1 MIAQAKVSQVVT
13 FPAPIGGWNVNDPL
27 PQMQPSDAVILD
39 NFFCL
44 PSQVQIRKG
53 YTPWATG
60 LLGDVQCIFNY
71 APQAGGEKIFAA
83 TNHNNACQIYD
94 VTSQGATGVIVV
106 PALSSAVFK
115 TALFSNSGGVFLLAV
130 NGADALQLYDGTTWW
145 PVSASSP
152 GYAITGVPTNELCDV
167 ISFQNRLWFV
177 QENTMSCWYLGVAN
191 IAGAATAFDFGP
203 LFRRGGHIV
212 KIDTW
217 TLDAGYG
224 LDDNLCIFT
233 SKGEVAVY
241 RGADPSQASTWSL
254 IGVFYIGSP
263 TGAVGHTCKYGGDLL
278 ILNKDGIAQMSQS
291 LMSSRVST
299 QLTLTKKIQP
309 QLSDDTTTYAANAG
323 WDILLF
329 PPENMLLV
337 NVPLGLN
344 QSYQYVMNTN
354 SGAWSRFTG
363 IPAQCWAFAAET
375 LLFGSAGA
383 VYKMWDGQADN
394 GNAITGTILP
404 AFQKFGSEGQLK
416 RWNMARVIFSYNS
429 PVNVGL
435 SMLVDFD
442 QNTSVLSLPALIP
455 AALGIWGASTWNGA
469 DWGGALYTERQWK
482 SVSGFGYWGSLQ
494 MQFQTAASDVRVYSV
509 DYNLEPGGVL

>member
-1 MIAQAKVSQVVT
+1 MKAQAKISQVVT

-27 PQMQPSDAVILD
+27 PEMLPSDAVILD

-60 LLGDVQCIFNY
+60 LAGNVQTIFNY
-71 APQAGGEKIFAA
+71 APQNGGEKIFAA
-83 TNHNNACQIYD
+83 ANNNNVCQIYD
-94 VTSQGATGVIVV
+94 VTTQGSPGVSVV
-106 PALSSAVFK
+106 GALNSAAFK
-115 TALFSNSGGVFLLAV
+115 TALFSNSGGVFLVCV
-130 NGADALQLYDGTTWW
+130 NGADDLLLFDGATWW
-145 PVSASSP
+145 PVDQTTP
-152 GYAITGVPTNELCDV
+152 TYAITGVATESLCDV
-167 ISFQNRLWFV
+167 ISFKNRLWFV
-177 QENTMSCWYLGVAN
+177 QQNTLSCWYLGVSS
-191 IAGAATAFDFGP
+191 IAGAASPFNFGP
-203 LFRRGGHIV
+203 LFKRGGHIV

-224 LDDNLCIFT
+224 MDDYLVIFT

-241 RGADPSQASTWSL
+241 RGTDPSQAATWAL
-254 IGVFYIGSP
+254 TGVFYIGAP
-263 TGAVGHTCKYGGDLL
+263 TDKVGHTCKYGGDLL
-278 ILNKDGIAQMSQS
+278 IINKDGIAQMSKS

-299 QLTLTKKIQP
+299 LLTLTQKIQP
-309 QLSDDTTTYAANAG
+309 QLADDTTTYGGNPG
-323 WDILLF
+323 WDMVLH

-344 QSYQYVMNTN
+344 KSYQYVMNTI
-354 SGAWSRFTG
+354 SGAWSRWTN

-383 VYKMWDGQADN
+383 VYKMWDTQADN
-394 GNAITGTILP
+394 GAMITGTILP
-404 AFQKFGSEGQLK
+404 AFQKFGSEGQTK

-429 PVNVGL
+429 PVNVGV

-442 QNTSVLSLPALIP
+442 QNTTLLSSPALIP
-455 AALGIWGASTWNGA
+455 ANVGRWGASLWNGA
-469 DWGGALYTERQWK
+469 DWGGTLYTDRKWK

-494 MQFQTAASDVRVYSV
+494 MQFQTSASDVRVFSV